1 MPMPA
6 LTFAAALLLSSA
18 FLLARYCRRFTPKH
32 KHRWQAL
39 SAGVAVA
46 YVFVNVIPELEEHR
60 PTVAGTAMKIV
71 LSTEKRIY
79 VWALAGCIAFAGLR
93 RLEYYKPGGTGR
105 SYCAALVYWGA
116 MTGYALYTLLL
127 GYLLIHREEDTLLS
141 LELFVFAMGLHLFM
155 LDHELVE
162 KFEFRYAPR
171 GGYLLAFC
179 VLLGW
184 VLGSV
189 HAFSDSF
196 TSRMFAFILGG
207 VVMSAAHEELP
218 AEGNGRFWWFVAGAT
233 FYATLLMLI

>member
-1 MPMPA
+1 MPIPA

-32 KHRWQAL
+32 KHRWQSL

-71 LSTEKRIY
+71 LSAEKRIY

-93 RLEYYKPGGTGR
+93 SLEYHKPKNGQR
-105 SYCAALVYWGA
+105 SDRAGLVYWGVMA
-116 MTGYALYTLLL
+116 GYALYTLLL
-127 GYLLIHREEDTLLS
+127 GYLLIHREDDSLLS

-155 LDHELVE
+155 LDQELVE
-162 KFEFRYAPR
+162 KFECRYAPL

-184 VLGSV
+184 ILGSI
-189 HAFSDSF
+189 HAFSDSL
-196 TSRMFAFILGG
+196 TSRLFAFIVGG

-218 AEGNGRFWWFVAGAT
+218 SEGNGRFWWFVAGAT

>member
-1 MPMPA
+1 MPA
-6 LTFAAALLLSSA
+6 LTFAAALLLASA
-18 FLLARYCRRFTPKH
+18 FLLARYCRRFTPRDKR
-32 KHRWQAL
+32 RWQAL

-60 PTVAGTAMKIV
+60 PIVAGTAMELV
-71 LSTEKRIY
+71 LSAEKRIY

-93 RLEYYKPGGTGR
+93 RLEYYKPGDPRR
-105 SYCAALVYWGA
+105 SNRAALVYWGVMA
-116 MTGYALYTLLL
+116 GYALYTLLL

-162 KFEFRYAPR
+162 KFECRYAPY

-179 VLLGW
+179 VIAGW
-184 VLGSV
+184 VLGSL
-189 HAFSDSF
+189 HAFSDSL
-196 TSRMFAFILGG
+196 TSRLFAFIVGG
-207 VVMSAAHEELP
+207 VVMSAANEELP
-218 AEGNGRFWWFVAGAT
+218 GEGSGRFWWFVGGAS

>member
-32 KHRWQAL
+32 KHRWRAL

-60 PTVAGTAMKIV
+60 PTVTGTAMSIV
-71 LSTEKRIY
+71 LSAEKRIY
-79 VWALAGCIAFAGLR
+79 VWSLGGFIAFAGLR
-93 RLEYYKPGGTGR
+93 SLEYYKPEDGHR
-105 SYCAALVYWGA
+105 SQRAALVYWGVMA
-116 MTGYALYTLLL
+116 GYALYTLLL
-127 GYLLIHREEDTLLS
+127 GYLLIHREEDSLVS
-141 LELFVFAMGLHLFM
+141 LELFVFAMGLHIFM

-162 KFEFRYAPR
+162 KFEQRYAPR
-171 GGYLLAFC
+171 GGYVLAFC

-189 HAFSDSF
+189 HALSDSL
-196 TSRMFAFILGG
+196 TSRLFAFIVGG

-218 AEGNGRFWWFVAGAT
+218 SDGNGRFWWFVTGAT